1 MNYDTD
7 VTIRKTYEV
16 NYDKGGFITPMIIVC
31 SDPPHND
38 SETNFMNITD
48 HYESRIPNVK
58 NMQTIFKVC
67 SMFHTNDYFEN
78 QIYSRE
84 SVI

>member
-38 SETNFMNITD
+38 SDTNFINITD

-67 SMFHTNDYFEN
+67 SIQMIILRIKFIPGNL
-78 QIYSRE
+78 
-84 SVI
+84 